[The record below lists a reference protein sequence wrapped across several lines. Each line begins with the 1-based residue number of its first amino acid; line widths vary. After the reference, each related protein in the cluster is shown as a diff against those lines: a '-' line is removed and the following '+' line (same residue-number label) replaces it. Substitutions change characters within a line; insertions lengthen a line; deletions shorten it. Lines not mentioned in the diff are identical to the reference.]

1 MKKQFIILTGIISI
15 TLLGCNQIK
24 LESKWI
30 EREITV
36 DGKLNEWKENLVV
49 PKNRHIG
56 IGFVNDESNL
66 YLTLT
71 TMDRNLIMQVLTRGF
86 TVWIDPKGRKSQ
98 RFGIRY
104 PFGGGMG
111 GLRRMM
117 QGREQYT
124 QDFDLFIQ
132 DALSSQNEV
141 EVIGPGKDQIA
152 RFDLNNSAGIDVIAT
167 FEEGVFTYEMRVP
180 LQSFAENLYA
190 IDVKPGATI
199 GVGFTTPE
207 IDRDSMGGKGGRGG
221 GMGGRGGGMGDRGGG
236 MGGRGGGSNGRQIPE
251 SLKYWVKVTLANNPE
266 SQY

>member
-15 TLLGCNQIK
+15 ALLGCNQTK
-24 LESKWI
+24 LESKWTDQ
-30 EREITV
+30 EITI
-36 DGKLNEWKENLVV
+36 DGKLNKWNENLVV
-49 PKNRHIG
+49 PKNTHVG
-56 IGFVNDESNL
+56 IGFMNDESSL

-111 GLRRMM
+111 EFRMMM

-124 QDFDLFIQ
+124 PDFDLFIQ
-132 DALSSQNEV
+132 VALSSQKEV
-141 EVIGPGKDQIA
+141 EVIGPGKNQIA
-152 RFDLNNSAGIDVIAT
+152 RFGLNNSAGIDVIAT
-167 FEEGVFTYEMRVP
+167 FEESVFTYEMRVP
-180 LQSFAENLYA
+180 LQSVAENLYA
-190 IDVKPGATI
+190 IDVKPGTTI

-207 IDRDSMGGKGGRGG
+207 LDRDSMG
-221 GMGGRGGGMGDRGGG
+221 GMGGRGGGMGGHGGG
-236 MGGRGGGSNGRQIPE
+236 GRSDRSLGRQMPE

-266 SQY
+266 NML